1 MAQNTQTIKK
11 QFPVTGMTCAGCAAS
26 VENVLKKT
34 HGVQEAVVNLANHS
48 TTIEMLPST
57 EAIQLQK
64 ALQAVGYDLII
75 DEENAN
81 EEQQAYQ
88 KNQYEQLK
96 TQTLGAALLTFPIF
110 ILGMFF
116 MHWLPGRWISLAL
129 SFPVLFWFGRHFY
142 VNAWKQARH
151 RSVNMDTLVT
161 LSTSIAFLFSTF
173 NTLFPEFWTSRGL
186 EVHVY
191 FEAATVIITFV
202 LFGKLLEEKAR
213 SKTSSAIKKLMGLQ
227 PKTVTVFNNG
237 VEVQKAIADLEPGA
251 LIRVKPGQSI
261 PVDGIIIE
269 GDSFVEES
277 MLTGEPMPT
286 AKGKGAQVFAGTIN
300 QNGSFLFEAEKMGG
314 ETLLGQIIQKVQEAQ
329 GSKAPVQLLV
339 DKIAAVF
346 VPVVLLISLLTFGT
360 WMLLGGEDGLTHAL
374 LTSVA
379 VLVIACPC
387 ALGLATPTAIMVG
400 VGLGAEHNILI
411 KDAESLEIGYR
422 VNAIVLDK
430 TGTLTTGKPTVS
442 EVVWAHQEEI
452 ESMAA
457 VLLAMEMQSSH
468 PLADAVV
475 TRFEKEIEPAK
486 LLGSE
491 AVPGKG
497 IRAADRKGKSYFAGN
512 YAWVLEQQVSI
523 SNSLLEV
530 YERLRSEG
538 VTTVCFANGT
548 EVLAVLGITD
558 PLKEGSKEAIAG
570 LHQMGIETYLLSGDS
585 QEAANKV
592 AEDVGIKTSWGSQMP
607 DDKAAF
613 IKELQAKGKTV
624 AMVGDGIN
632 DSQALA
638 TADVSIAMG
647 QGTDIA
653 MDVAKITLLTSDL
666 RSIPKAFQLSK
677 RTVIGIR
684 QNLFWAFIYNIV
696 GIPIA
701 AGALYSVNGFLLDP
715 MIAGAAM
722 AFSSVSVMANSLR
735 LRMIKL

>member
-1 MAQNTQTIKK
+1 
-11 QFPVTGMTCAGCAAS
+11 
-26 VENVLKKT
+26 
-34 HGVQEAVVNLANHS
+34 
-48 TTIEMLPST
+48 
-57 EAIQLQK
+57 
-64 ALQAVGYDLII
+64 
-75 DEENAN
+75 
-81 EEQQAYQ
+81 
-88 KNQYEQLK
+88 
-96 TQTLGAALLTFPIF
+96 
-110 ILGMFF
+110 
-116 MHWLPGRWISLAL
+116 
-129 SFPVLFWFGRHFY
+129 
-142 VNAWKQARH
+142 
-151 RSVNMDTLVT
+151 MDTLVA

-173 NTLFPEFWTSRGL
+173 NTLIPEFWINRGL
-186 EVHVY
+186 DVHVY

-237 VEVQKAIADLEPGA
+237 IEVQKTISDLEPGE

-261 PVDGIIIE
+261 PVDGLITE

-286 AKGKGAQVFAGTIN
+286 AKGKGAKVFAGTIN
-300 QNGSFLFEAEKMGG
+300 QNGSFLFKAQKMGS
-314 ETLLGQIIQKVQEAQ
+314 ETLLGQIIKKVQEAQ

-339 DKIAAVF
+339 DKVAAVF
-346 VPVVLLISLLTFGT
+346 VPVVLLISVLTFGT
-360 WMLLGGEDGLTHAL
+360 WMLLGGENGFTHAL

-411 KDAESLEIGYR
+411 KDAESLEIGHR

-442 EVVWAHQEEI
+442 EVIWAHQENMK
-452 ESMAA
+452 SMAA

-468 PLADAVV
+468 PLAAAVV
-475 TRFEKEIEPAK
+475 ARFRNEIEPAK

-497 IRAADRKGKSYFAGN
+497 VRAADRKGKSYFAGN
-512 YAWVLEQQVSI
+512 YTWVLEQQVSI
-523 SNSLLEV
+523 SDGLLGT
-530 YERLRSEG
+530 YEKLKSQG
-538 VTTVCFANGT
+538 TTTVCFANAT
-548 EVLAVLGITD
+548 DVLAVLGITD
-558 PLKEGSKEAIAG
+558 PLKEGSKEAITQ
-570 LHQMGIETYLLSGDS
+570 LHQMDIETYLLSGDS
-585 QEAANKV
+585 QEAVNKI
-592 AEDVGIKTSWGSQMP
+592 AEDVGIKTSYGSQMP

-613 IKELQAKGKTV
+613 IKELQARGKTV

-653 MDVAKITLLTSDL
+653 IDVAKITLLTSDL
-666 RSIPKAFQLSK
+666 RSIPKAFRLSK
-677 RTVIGIR
+677 RTVLGIR

-696 GIPIA
+696 GIPVA
-701 AGALYSVNGFLLDP
+701 AGALYSINGFLLDP

-735 LRMIKL
+735 LRMMAI